1 MIIHT
6 HRSFEKKYLKLQAK
20 LQDKFRERRDLFIDY
35 QFHPLLDNHALHGEW
50 QGYRSINVT
59 GDFRAVF
66 KQENNIVTFVDID
79 THHKL
84 YGT

>member
-1 MIIHT
+1 MIVHT
-6 HRSFEKKYLKLQAK
+6 HKNFEKKYLKLQIK
-20 LQDKFRERRDLFIDY
+20 IRGRFRERRDLFLND
-35 QFHPLLDNHALHGEW
+35 QFHPLLDNYALHGEW
-50 QGYRSINVT
+50 EGYRSINVS

-66 KQENNIVTFVDID
+66 KQEGEVATFVDID

>member
-1 MIIHT
+1 MIFFSRIFKKAYKKRDQMIRT
-6 HRSFEKKYLKLQAK
+6 HCDERIRLFEQ
-20 LQDKFRERRDLFIDY
+20 EP
-35 QFHPLLDNHALHGEW
+35 FHPLLDNHALHGKW

-66 KQENNIVTFVDID
+66 KQENETITFVDID
-79 THHKL
+79 THHNL